1 MATKAIDQDVDTIK
15 VDIGAIGSE
24 VKTVQLNGERTI
36 SAALAAA
43 GFDSSLEV
51 RVNGEAYSGS
61 DTVED
66 GDNLIVVNQ
75 EKVKGANI

>member
-1 MATKAIDQDVDTIK
+1 MATKEVQEDVDTIR

-24 VKTVQLNGERTI
+24 VKTVILNGDRTV
-36 SAALAAA
+36 SAALTAAH
-43 GFDSSLEV
+43 FDSDLEV
-51 RVNGEAYSGS
+51 RVNGDSFSGS

-75 EKVKGANI
+75 EKVKGA